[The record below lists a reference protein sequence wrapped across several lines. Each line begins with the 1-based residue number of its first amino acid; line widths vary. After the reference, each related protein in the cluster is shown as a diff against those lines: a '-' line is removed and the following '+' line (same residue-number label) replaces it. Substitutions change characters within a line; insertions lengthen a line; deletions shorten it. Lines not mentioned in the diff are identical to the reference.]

1 DSDNIC
7 RGNYE
12 SKDSF
17 RALQNMSKALTG
29 ELQAVREELESWV
42 SYGPR
47 ACQLLQQLKS
57 FQVSVEILRSTQLGK
72 ILGRYTRHPEACVAA
87 SAKKL
92 VEGWK
97 EQLRPRTQA
106 ASDDDS
112 DAPRR
117 KRDRRT
123 ECEEQ
128 DLDEES
134 VEVTSIKDA
143 PPGWTRKQAFQQY
156 RGKRE
161 RFWLFTLQRPFGNA
175 AWLLQVRAKAKE
187 ASPAKP
193 KPNTAAQPADPEVRG
208 ERRAGS
214 FLRGVRF
221 ASRVLHGCLFPRFLG

>member
-1 DSDNIC
+1 
-7 RGNYE
+7 
-12 SKDSF
+12 
-17 RALQNMSKALTG
+17 MSKALTG

-117 KRDRRT
+117 KRDRRVPQERVENSRRLVRRKVVSAT
-123 ECEEQ
+123 KGRE
-128 DLDEES
+128 DELQLS
-134 VEVTSIKDA
+134 FTPK
-143 PPGWTRKQAFQQY
+143 TR
-156 RGKRE
+156 R
-161 RFWLFTLQRPFGNA
+161 
-175 AWLLQVRAKAKE
+175 RA
-187 ASPAKP
+187 
-193 KPNTAAQPADPEVRG
+193 AAQLHSEDAKTLHSEDAKTSFNFEDATQ
-208 ERRAGS
+208 RR
-214 FLRGVRF
+214 
-221 ASRVLHGCLFPRFLG
+221 ASRVRASVSEMQRRAAAQQTR